1 MPKKSE
7 YYVTLF
13 AVRNLFKI
21 QFMIQNSI
29 RSVAIAGVLFLSG
42 YTAQSQDIITLKD
55 GRTVETVVIEV
66 NKKDVVYR
74 KFANPKGPQYR
85 VEIKD
90 VQRINYESGAV
101 DEFSAPKNTT
111 SSKSTLEMLPSEYGR
126 NIISVDA
133 FTLLFQNVELSYER
147 IIGPQGRLGLRV
159 PISVNMAGGNDQ
171 NIFAGTRNVMNTGLD
186 FNFYPMGQGTSRM
199 FIGPSVK
206 VGQARTSYTYYDDLI
221 GGNISTEGNSSYF
234 AFLLRVGYLYTP
246 VKELSLGFAF
256 GLGTRRYFT
265 NIPTY
270 NAASGAANLQFS
282 LGYRF

>member
-1 MPKKSE
+1 
-7 YYVTLF
+7 
-13 AVRNLFKI
+13 
-21 QFMIQNSI
+21 MIQNSI
-29 RSVAIAGVLFLSG
+29 RSAAIAGVLFLTG
-42 YTAQSQDIITLKD
+42 FTAQSQDIITLKD

-85 VEIKD
+85 IEVKD

-101 DEFSAPKNTT
+101 DEFNAPKNTA
-111 SSKSTLEMLPSEYGR
+111 SSKSPIEMMPSEFGR

-147 IIGPQGRLGLRV
+147 ILGPQGRLGLRV

-206 VGQARTSYTYYDDLI
+206 VGQARTSYTYYDDFI